1 MKKLSWLL
9 HRYCFCFSRSKS
21 YSKVTSSWAFPS
33 RSRGGRSQV
42 WWFKNQRAASMVSP
56 LFSLSTQR
64 PHPHQPRSPSPSLTP
79 PSFSHVPVWS
89 DQPQALVN
97 RCRGRGKAA
106 HWPCR
111 PHQSWH
117 HSSDGGSN
125 SGGPTPGFSPGHA
138 PWYWWGPRLEENDG
152 KLTRGLLELPSSV
165 SSSSRTIFTHWAL
178 IAPPPQAP
186 QSQGL
191 ETCSEYLSS
200 PLLAQLCP
208 YTRLFE
214 GWLFPSQQALWGL
227 PSNADAGGCPPS
239 PQAADLTI
247 PLFHSSPSWCQ
258 ATNRPFLHLRD
269 DSGQAQDKGDA
280 ADSKSCGAEKWNGKE
295 PMPQSLKGMDFA
307 VRLI

>member
-1 MKKLSWLL
+1 MLTSPGSPHHLWHHLRFPTSLSGQTSPGPWL
-9 HRYCFCFSRSKS
+9 
-21 YSKVTSSWAFPS
+21 TAAGG
-33 RSRGGRSQV
+33 GGRRLTDRV
-42 WWFKNQRAASMVSP
+42 VLTRADTTAVTVAVTVVARHPASAQD
-56 LFSLSTQR
+56 T
-64 PHPHQPRSPSPSLTP
+64 PHDT
-79 PSFSHVPVWS
+79 
-89 DQPQALVN
+89 
-97 RCRGRGKAA
+97 
-106 HWPCR
+106 
-111 PHQSWH
+111 
-117 HSSDGGSN
+117 DGA
-125 SGGPTPGFSPGHA
+125 PGT
-138 PWYWWGPRLEENDG
+138 RLEENDG

-214 GWLFPSQQALWGL
+214 GWLFPSQQALRGL